1 MTPRSRPRALAALT
15 AAGAILFTFAVG
27 GSASA
32 DDAAPLAAEPDTG
45 APSLIVE
52 LPQPSPRGWYTAEVP
67 ITLVAADIE
76 GPVAAIHWSIDGGPA
91 TVASGAS
98 ATATIATG
106 GEHVFSAFAVDAAG
120 NRSGT
125 VTRDVNVDLA
135 APWVATFSQP
145 QDAQFDLGEEV
156 DLGYICDDDLSGVE
170 TCVDEDRI
178 DGRLDTAT
186 AGPKEVRVR
195 AADVAGNEQTI
206 SYRYTVVADD
216 VTPPDVTATATG
228 TEGSAGWFTG
238 DVSVTLSVDPTE
250 VGAVLHYQATGE
262 EPVAV
267 AGTTTTIDVTTE
279 GYTEIVFSGED
290 AEGNRSADQTLRV
303 ARDSVAPA
311 IDLTVQAAA
320 PVLTAD
326 QVPSGSV
333 VVQGGEFIVEYDCSD
348 ALSGVETCE
357 GDLPTQTLIPT
368 DDLGYH
374 EILVTSSDAAGNE
387 SSVIFEY
394 TVEVV
399 GEPTDPETP
408 AEPGTPAPPGGPAAP
423 SGSGGAPAGAAAA
436 PRPVAATVDGWLAS
450 TGGVAPWALTIAA
463 ATLVGAGALAHVARR
478 RLVD

>member
-15 AAGAILFTFAVG
+15 AAGTILFTLAAG

-32 DDAAPLAAEPDTG
+32 DDAAPLAAPDTG

-67 ITLVAADIE
+67 ITLAAADME
-76 GPVAAIHWSIDGGPA
+76 GPVTAIHWSVDGGPA
-91 TVASGAS
+91 TVVSGAS

-125 VTRDVNVDLA
+125 LTRDVNVDLA

-145 QDAQFDLGEEV
+145 QDAQFDLGEQV
-156 DLGYICDDDLSGVE
+156 DLGYICDDDLSGVDSC
-170 TCVDEDRI
+170 TDEDRV

-206 SYRYTVVADD
+206 SYRYTVVDEA
-216 VTPPDVTATATG
+216 TPPTVSASVSGAQ
-228 TEGSAGWFTG
+228 GSNGWFAG
-238 DVSVTLSVDPTE
+238 DATVTLTVAEAEGGTI
-250 VGAVLHYQATGE
+250 LHYQVPGG
-262 EPVAV
+262 EPVSV
-267 AGTTTTIDVTTE
+267 AGTAASFDVTSD
-279 GYTEIVFSGED
+279 GVFDIVYSAED
-290 AEGNRSADQTLRV
+290 AEGNRSAEQTITVR
-303 ARDSVAPA
+303 RDSVAPV
-311 IDLTVQAAA
+311 IDISAGAAA
-320 PVLTAD
+320 PIFAAD
-326 QVPSGSV
+326 EVPNGAV
-333 VVQGGEFIVEYDCSD
+333 VAQGAEFALDYTCSD
-348 ALSGVETCE
+348 ELSGVETCE
-357 GDLPTQTLIPT
+357 GDIPTGTLLPT

-387 SSVIFEY
+387 SSAIFEY

-408 AEPGTPAPPGGPAAP
+408 AEPGTPAQPGGPAAP
-423 SGSGGAPAGAAAA
+423 SGSGGAPSGAAAA
-436 PRPVAATVDGWLAS
+436 PRPAAATVDGWLAS
-450 TGGVAPWALTIAA
+450 TGGAAPWALTIAA
-463 ATLVGAGALAHVARR
+463 ATLVGAGALALVARR